1 MADNPSKSK
10 EQQDRKAKG
19 EVTNNIIDNPE
30 MAALVQETG
39 RSSQRKRKE
48 NKEAKEK
55 REKESGSSVP

>member
-1 MADNPSKSK
+1 MADDPSKSK
-10 EQQDRKAKG
+10 EQRDREAKG

-55 REKESGSSVP
+55 KEKEVCDLTV